1 MMLSSIKKICS
12 FFKERKR
19 ARNIFIVF
27 VTLSN
32 LNKTSHRTRAAVQ
45 LFKEHDWESVFVKLH
60 FCIDPMTILVSHQAA
75 PPHILQQN
83 CAHARV
89 YHRLLW
95 SPHDFYSSSKVQ
107 VGL

>member
-75 PPHILQQN
+75 PPTFYNKIAPMLGFTTDCFETRMTSIL
-83 CAHARV
+83 
-89 YHRLLW
+89 
-95 SPHDFYSSSKVQ
+95 VQ
-107 VGL
+107 RFKLA